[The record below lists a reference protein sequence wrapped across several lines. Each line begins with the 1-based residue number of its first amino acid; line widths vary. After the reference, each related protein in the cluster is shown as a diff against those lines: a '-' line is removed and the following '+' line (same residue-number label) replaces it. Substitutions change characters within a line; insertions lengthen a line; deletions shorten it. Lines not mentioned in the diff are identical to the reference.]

1 MKKILI
7 VVAMVIAPLV
17 VHYGDVTTQN
27 EGWTIVG
34 VGGYETRGTVGWF
47 VCDGQC

>member
-1 MKKILI
+1 MKKLIL
-7 VVAMVIAPLV
+7 VVAILIAPLT
-17 VHYGDVTTQN
+17 VHYGDQTTQN